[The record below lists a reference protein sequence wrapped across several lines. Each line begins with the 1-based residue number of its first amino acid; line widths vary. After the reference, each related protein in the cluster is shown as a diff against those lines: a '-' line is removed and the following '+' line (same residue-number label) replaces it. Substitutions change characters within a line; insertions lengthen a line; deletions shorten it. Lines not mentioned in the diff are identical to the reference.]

1 MKKNLLIF
9 AFSLISFLQ
18 ANGQE
23 DANLKGFAMTMNLD
37 GNKVEMQCS
46 SGCQW
51 TKLSFTLPLMGKVQM
66 VNENGMA
73 GEETETSKSAFLF
86 DLSFDDNTILLN
98 GHIGTAWKKLSF
110 SMMEG
115 KQAIFDQHGFEGY
128 K

>member
-9 AFSLISFLQ
+9 AFSLIGFLQ
-18 ANGQE
+18 ASGQ
-23 DANLKGFAMTMNLD
+23 DAAYLKGFVITMNMD

-86 DLSFDDNTILLN
+86 DISFDDNKMLLN

-110 SMMEG
+110 SLMEG
-115 KQAIFDQHGFEGY
+115 KPAIIDQQGFQGY